1 MLKIIDRGYIIYKGQ
16 VLVEGP
22 SDFLANDPKARE
34 IYLGPEFN
42 M

>member
-1 MLKIIDRGYIIYKGQ
+1 
-16 VLVEGP
+16 VEGP
-22 SDFLANDPKARE
+22 SEFLATDTKARE

>member
-1 MLKIIDRGYIIYKGQ
+1 LKLVDRAYLIKSGE
-16 VLVEGP
+16 VVVEGP
-22 SDFLANDPKARE
+22 SEYIVNDPKARE

>member
-1 MLKIIDRGYIIYKGQ
+1 VDRAYLIYRGE
-16 VLVEGP
+16 VVYEGP
-22 SDFLANDPKARE
+22 AEQLANDPKARE